1 MPDVGRLFSFLKRMG
16 LKRGICMDFLDCMEF
31 DKALALVRSSLDGRV
46 VGAEWVELAD
56 ALDRVTAEE
65 IRAEEEL
72 PAFSRSTV
80 DGYAVR
86 SEDTFGANESAAAML
101 ALVGEIGMGR
111 DTELTVRPGEAV
123 SIPTGGMLPPGA
135 DAAVMLDYTEQPDSQ
150 TVLVQR
156 TVSPGENIIARGED
170 IAVGAVAV
178 AGGVR
183 LEPHHIG
190 FLAACGCHRLRV
202 RKKIRVSLI
211 SSGDELVEIQ
221 ERPSPG
227 QIRDVNSY
235 SLAALLM
242 RFGCEVR
249 RLGIVKDGYEH
260 FLDRLSSAVASSE
273 LVVISGGSSVGVK
286 DFTVPAI
293 RSLGEPGILVHGLA
307 VKPGKPTIFAMIGKV
322 PVFGL
327 PGHPVAAL
335 TICSQLVAAAV
346 RQMSGCLP
354 KLGGGGIS
362 AVMARN
368 VASAPGR
375 DDFVQ
380 VRLVAKDSGFLAE
393 PVFGKSG
400 LISIMNRADGVVR
413 IPASKSGL
421 YEGETVLVQRT
432 GTAWER

>member
-1 MPDVGRLFSFLKRMG
+1 
-16 LKRGICMDFLDCMEF
+16 MDFLDCMEF
-31 DKALALVRSSLDGRV
+31 DKALAILQGSLTGSLA
-46 VGAEWVELAD
+46 GAEWVGLAD
-56 ALDRVTAEE
+56 ALGRVTAEAV
-65 IRAEEEL
+65 RAEDDL

-80 DGYAVR
+80 DGFAVR

-101 ALVGEIGMGR
+101 SVIGEIGMGR
-111 DTELTVRPGEAV
+111 DTELTIQAGEAV
-123 SIPTGGMLPPGA
+123 AIPTGGILPPGA
-135 DAAVMLDYTEQPDSQ
+135 DAVVMLEYTEQPDPFA
-150 TVLVQR
+150 VLVQR
-156 TVSPGENIIARGED
+156 TVAPGENVIGKGED
-170 IAVGAVAV
+170 AAAGAVV
-178 AGGVR
+178 VEQGVR
-183 LEPHHIG
+183 LTPHHIG
-190 FLAACGCHRLRV
+190 FLAACGCHRLSV
-202 RKKIRVSLI
+202 RQKIKVSVI
-211 SSGDELVEIQ
+211 SSGDELVDIYEK
-221 ERPSPG
+221 PALG

-235 SLAALLM
+235 SLSAMLTQM
-242 RFGCEVR
+242 GCEVH
-249 RLGIVKDGYEH
+249 RLGIVRDGYDD
-260 FLDRLSSAVASSE
+260 FLARLTAAVASSQ
-273 LVVISGGSSVGVK
+273 LVLISGGSSVGVK

-293 RSLGEPGILVHGLA
+293 QSLGEPGILVHGLA

-335 TICSQLVAAAV
+335 TICGQLVAAAV

-354 KLGGGGIS
+354 ELGGGGIS

-380 VRLVAKDSGFLAE
+380 VRVVAKESGFLAE

-432 GTAWER
+432 GIAWER